1 MNISLLSMKRILE
14 TFYAVF
20 FISFIFKIKDKIN
33 EALSVPLICVIS
45 LNKNDKCAFK
55 YIGGKQDNN
64 TNCSHDMT

>member
-1 MNISLLSMKRILE
+1 MIPFNTKIFLKTCFQINFVSCIL
-14 TFYAVF
+14 
-20 FISFIFKIKDKIN
+20 KIKDKIN